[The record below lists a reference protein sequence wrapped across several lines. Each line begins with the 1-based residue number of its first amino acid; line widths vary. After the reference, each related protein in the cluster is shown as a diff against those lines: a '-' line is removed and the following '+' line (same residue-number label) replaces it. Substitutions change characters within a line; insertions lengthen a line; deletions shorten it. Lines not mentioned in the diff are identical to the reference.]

1 MHSLLQT
8 QEWADLKVSQGWQS
22 HNVDGIFVLEKKL
35 PFGKT
40 FLYAPEVTFSD
51 IKSHPE
57 ASAEGSPT
65 NVGSET
71 SSEILRSAQNDNF
84 DNFLQ
89 NLQKISENRQAI
101 FLRVEILDEFD
112 GNIIANLKQNGF
124 IKAFE
129 ELQPE
134 WRQIIDITK
143 SEEEI
148 LAQMRQ
154 KGRYNIKIA
163 QRENVV
169 IKKSENINDYYKI
182 FVETAKRDGFS
193 IRPRKYFEDLLQK
206 MGQNAELLVADFQG
220 KIIAAAIITYYQETA
235 SYLYG
240 ASSNEFRNVMAPYL
254 LHWEAME
261 KAKEKGCKYYDLL
274 AVEPQTD
281 YRLPVTEKKEDK
293 NAVVSSQSAVSNH
306 KYAGIT
312 RFKEQFGGRKVHIVG
327 SWDLVHKPVWYKI
340 FRLFEKIRR

>member
-1 MHSLLQT
+1 M
-8 QEWADLKVSQGWQS
+8 
-22 HNVDGIFVLEKKL
+22 
-35 PFGKT
+35 
-40 FLYAPEVTFSD
+40 
-51 IKSHPE
+51 
-57 ASAEGSPT
+57 
-65 NVGSET
+65 GSET

-143 SEEEI
+143 PEEEI
-148 LAQMRQ
+148 LSQMKQ
-154 KGRYNIKIA
+154 KGRYNIRVAEKHGCKIEA
-163 QRENVV
+163 QNS
-169 IKKSENINDYYKI
+169 KSEINEFYRL
-182 FVETAKRDGFS
+182 FQETASRDGFS
-193 IRPRKYFEDLLQK
+193 IRPRKYYEDLLQK
-206 MGQNAELLVADFQG
+206 MSENAELLTAQYQD
-220 KIIAAAIITYYQETA
+220 KIISAAIITYYQDTA
-235 SYLYG
+235 SCLYG
-240 ASSNEFRNVMAPYL
+240 ASSNEYRNLMAPYL
-254 LHWEAME
+254 LHWEAI
-261 KAKEKGCKYYDLL
+261 KRAKEKGCKYYDLL